1 MTRLTMPVRGT
12 PTAMTTMSA
21 ILSRP
26 RRHSQPRIQLY
37 HRSNVLD
44 VVSRM
49 PMPVPEAPT
58 APAKDT
64 VLQMKFEP
72 LYRIML
78 HYSLWNENDTKS
90 IAQKVK
96 ISVPILTLRDCEK
109 IVRHTQSYGMSM
121 VCTVVKD
128 KAVLYYENLVR
139 VGLNA
144 TIEEA

>member
-1 MTRLTMPVRGT
+1 MRLIMPVSGA
-12 PTAMTTMSA
+12 PTAMTSMSA
-21 ILSRP
+21 VLRRP
-26 RRHSQPRIQLY
+26 RHYSRPRIQLY
-37 HRSNVLD
+37 NRTNVLE

-49 PMPVPEAPT
+49 PMPEAPP
-58 APAKDT
+58 APVKET

-78 HYSLWNENDTKS
+78 HYSLWNETDTKV

-109 IVRHTQSYGMSM
+109 IVRHTHSYGMSM
-121 VCTVVKD
+121 VCTVAKE